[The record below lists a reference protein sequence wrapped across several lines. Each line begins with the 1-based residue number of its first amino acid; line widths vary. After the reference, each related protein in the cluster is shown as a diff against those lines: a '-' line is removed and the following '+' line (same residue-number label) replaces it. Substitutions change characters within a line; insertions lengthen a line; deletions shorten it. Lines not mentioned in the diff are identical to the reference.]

1 MLIASDWCVCSF
13 CGCRLLS
20 AVLCGVAVQD
30 DGSWPVPPI
39 ESQAKSFNPK
49 MMEGQ
54 WYISAGLN
62 PAFDT
67 FDCQV
72 IFAIHGAPGV
82 CMHDEMKP

>member
-1 MLIASDWCVCSF
+1 RA
-13 CGCRLLS
+13 
-20 AVLCGVAVQD
+20 QD

-39 ESQAKSFNPK
+39 ESQAKAFNPK

-72 IFAIHGAPGV
+72 RT
-82 CMHDEMKP
+82 

>member
-1 MLIASDWCVCSF
+1 ML
-13 CGCRLLS
+13 
-20 AVLCGVAVQD
+20 VLVHILVQD

-72 IFAIHGAPGV
+72 QHCAVGGAPGKWNTEI
-82 CMHDEMKP
+82 C